1 MIILKFVFSN
11 YLLFLKIL
19 VHNFIISYVLIIS
32 IARET
37 GLLVLGKREQPY
49 FDGVIESFID
59 NKMEYELYNPDELK
73 RKFSN
78 LTMANDEWGCYDPAG
93 GVLLADK
100 CLKSVWVC
108 VIF

>member
-1 MIILKFVFSN
+1 M
-11 YLLFLKIL
+11 
-19 VHNFIISYVLIIS
+19 
-32 IARET
+32 
-37 GLLVLGKREQPY
+37 VLGKREQPY

-100 CLKSVWVC
+100 CLKSVLVC

>member
-1 MIILKFVFSN
+1 MYLKLFFLQIL
-11 YLLFLKIL
+11 I
-19 VHNFIISYVLIIS
+19 HNFIS
-32 IARET
+32 IPKYIFVARET

-108 VIF
+108 VIR

>member
-1 MIILKFVFSN
+1 MIILKFVFQITFFKNSN
-11 YLLFLKIL
+11 PSFYNLLCIT
-19 VHNFIISYVLIIS
+19 S

-78 LTMANDEWGCYDPAG
+78 LTMANDEWGCFDPAG

-108 VIF
+108 VIL

>member
-1 MIILKFVFSN
+1 MYFKLLLLLQIL
-11 YLLFLKIL
+11 I
-19 VHNFIISYVLIIS
+19 HNFIS
-32 IARET
+32 IPKYIFVARET

-108 VIF
+108 VII

>member
-1 MIILKFVFSN
+1 M
-11 YLLFLKIL
+11 
-19 VHNFIISYVLIIS
+19 
-32 IARET
+32 
-37 GLLVLGKREQPY
+37 VLGKREQPY

-78 LTMANDEWGCYDPAG
+78 LTMANDEWGCFDPAG

-100 CLKSVWVC
+100 CLKSSVNKGESSMRPKM
-108 VIF
+108 IGLSRMP